1 MVVHHVEVN
10 KIGTGSL
17 DLANLIAKS
26 CKICGENA
34 GGQPIAALGHHVH
47 ILDQRLPR
55 MVHHTMKISSARA
68 TPASRKMSHMQT
80 PQGLKDNH
88 FKSWLKLLGACMALL
103 VSGLSVPSHASE
115 ARLTAIPFSALPGW
129 VDDDLQGFWAA
140 WRQNCGVMRL
150 RSTPWA
156 QVCKHAENIPAN
168 DTLAARLFIE
178 SRFTAHE
185 LTDGKNVRSGT
196 VTGYYEPLL
205 RGSRTRSGPF
215 QIPIYRTPPDLVPV
229 DLASVHPEVRGL
241 RLRGRIENG
250 RLVPYPTRADI
261 EKKSLLAGYELL
273 WVDDAV
279 DAFFLQVQGS
289 GRVQLPD
296 GQSVRVGYADQNGYP
311 YRSIGRYLIDRGE
324 LKSHEASM
332 QGIRGWIAANPHRRD
347 EVLHQNPSVVF
358 FKEIQGLGDGSG
370 PLGSMGLP
378 LTPGRSLAVDPRYV
392 TPGSLVFMTTRV
404 PRPGALSG
412 AIDQG
417 NTLPFQRLMIAQDTG
432 SAIQG
437 AHRSDIFFGTGEAA
451 GEVAG
456 RMRAEGRMFVLM
468 PRQH

>member
-1 MVVHHVEVN
+1 M
-10 KIGTGSL
+10 
-17 DLANLIAKS
+17 
-26 CKICGENA
+26 
-34 GGQPIAALGHHVH
+34 
-47 ILDQRLPR
+47 
-55 MVHHTMKISSARA
+55 
-68 TPASRKMSHMQT
+68 PASRKMSHMQT
-80 PQGLKDNH
+80 PGNSVRSHSKLRMQLGLTMMTL
-88 FKSWLKLLGACMALL
+88 FLAVM
-103 VSGLSVPSHASE
+103 SGTTQASE
-115 ARLTAIPFSALPGW
+115 ARLAAVPFSALPGW
-129 VDDDLQGFWAA
+129 AEDDLKGFWEA
-140 WRQNCGVMRL
+140 WRGNCSVMRL

-156 QVCKHAENIPAN
+156 QACKQSESIPAS
-168 DTLAARLFIE
+168 DTVAKRLFIE

-185 LTDGKNVRSGT
+185 LSDSKNNRSGT

-205 RGSRTRSGPF
+205 RGSRTRSGAF

-229 DLASVHPEVRGL
+229 DLASVHPELRGL

-261 EKKSLLAGYELL
+261 EKKGLLNGLELL

-311 YRSIGRYLIDRGE
+311 YRSIGRYLIDKGE

-332 QGIRGWIAANPHRRD
+332 QGIRGWIAANPHRRE

-358 FKEIQGLGDGSG
+358 FKEIAGLGEASG

-392 TPGSLVFMTTRV
+392 TPGSLVFMATRV
-404 PRPGALSG
+404 PRPGVLSG
-412 AIDQG
+412 AIDNS
-417 NTLPFQRLMIAQDTG
+417 NTVPFQRLMIAQDTG

-437 AHRSDIFFGTGEAA
+437 AHRSDIFFGTGESA

-456 RMRAEGRMFVLM
+456 RMRAEGKMYVLL
-468 PRQH
+468 PRQQ

>member
-1 MVVHHVEVN
+1 
-10 KIGTGSL
+10 
-17 DLANLIAKS
+17 
-26 CKICGENA
+26 
-34 GGQPIAALGHHVH
+34 
-47 ILDQRLPR
+47 

-88 FKSWLKLLGACMALL
+88 FKSWLKLVGACMALL

-456 RMRAEGRMFVLM
+456 RMRAEGRMFVLL